1 MSVVNRYVFRARI
14 SEAKFRKIIKLFT
27 YDLSATQIA
36 QIVHISRP
44 TINRY
49 LMAIRERVAAICEA
63 ESPFSGV
70 VEVDESYF
78 GPRRVKGKR
87 GRGAGGKTIVF
98 GMFNR
103 NGKVYTEIVPDVSKK
118 TLQAIIRGRVSQE
131 SIVHSDTWRGYNGL
145 VDLGYNK
152 HYRVRHGMDE
162 FATDKSHINGIESF
176 WGYAKTR
183 LSRFKG
189 IHKHTFYLHLKETE
203 FRFNHRNERDDLYM
217 ILHWCRVKDFNYAY
231 NLL

>member
-1 MSVVNRYVFRARI
+1 MMSAVNRYVFRARI
-14 SEAKFRKIIKLFT
+14 SEAKFRRIIKLFT

-36 QIVHISRP
+36 QIVHVSRP

-49 LMAIRERVAAICEA
+49 LMAIRECVAAICEA

-98 GMFNR
+98 GIFKR
-103 NGKVYTEIVPDVSKK
+103 NGKVYTEIVPDVSRK

-131 SIVHSDTWRGYNGL
+131 SVVHSDTWRGYNGL
-145 VDLGYNK
+145 VDIGYNK
-152 HYRVRHGMDE
+152 HYRVRHGINE
-162 FATDKSHINGIESF
+162 FATDESHINGIESF

-183 LSRFKG
+183 LARFRG

-203 FRFNHRNERDDLYM
+203 FRFNHRNERDKLYM
-217 ILHWCRVKDFNYAY
+217 ILLRFIRNNPL
-231 NLL
+231 NLS

>member
-1 MSVVNRYVFRARI
+1 MINIVNRYVFRARI
-14 SEAKFRKIIKLFT
+14 SEAKFRQILRLFS

-36 QIVHISRP
+36 KIVHVSRP

-49 LMAIRERVAAICEA
+49 LMAIRERVAVFCEL

-70 VEVDESYF
+70 IEVDESYF

-98 GMFNR
+98 GIFKR
-103 NGKVYTEIVPDVSKK
+103 NGKVYTEIVPNASKK
-118 TLQAIIRGRVSQE
+118 TLQAIIRGRVNQD

-152 HYRVRHGMDE
+152 HYRVRHSHDE
-162 FATDKSHINGIESF
+162 FATDKSHINGIEGF

-183 LSRFKG
+183 LVRFRG

-203 FRFNHRNERDDLYM
+203 FRFNHRNEDKDLYN
-217 ILHWCRVKDFNYAY
+217 ILLKIIRIKPL
-231 NLL
+231 NLS